1 MKWIGTAALL
11 LSSICMAQ
19 SVDLASKV
27 DPFIGTS
34 AALTKGEKVPR
45 IDQYGN
51 TVPGAV
57 RPFGMLYWGP
67 DAVNP
72 IPGSRNNF
80 YRFDDTSTR
89 GFSLTHLSGPG
100 CSIYGEVPI
109 LPILGIPS
117 EPPPWEPAPYQAN
130 FNPNDQVAQPGYYAV
145 KLSSGIQVQLA
156 AAVRSGIAQIQ
167 FPAAGGAHT
176 ILVDLS
182 RNLIRVNDAEV
193 HLQDRTITGSVTGGE
208 MCGKQ
213 NHYRV
218 YFVLQVMEDP
228 ATGGT
233 FNEIH
238 VTSGNGSR
246 QGTNSGAYISF
257 PEAVRTVHLKV
268 AISFVSVANA
278 ELNLTQEIPG
288 WDFEGVRRDAR
299 AAWNQAL
306 DHVQVNGGSETQQ
319 KIFYTALYHA
329 LLHPSVFSDVNG
341 EYLGFDGQL
350 HHARGRI
357 QYANYSGWD
366 IYRCQVQLI
375 TMLMP
380 KVGSDM
386 AQSLVADAEQG
397 GGLPV
402 WSMANEEGGFMVG
415 DSSDLMLAS
424 IYAFGGREFD
434 TRAALKAMLHGA
446 NDPEAHSQWD
456 VERPNLDEY
465 LRQGF
470 LAEDP
475 ANPYGAASITL
486 EYANADF
493 AISKFAEALGDSAT
507 AQTFL
512 QRSTNWRTIFDPDT
526 RYIRPRDKDGK
537 FLPGFTP
544 GGGVG
549 FVEGNSAQ
557 YTWMVPYDLS
567 GVIAAVGGPEEAN
580 ARLDHYFSQYG
591 TWRGGPYFLIENE
604 PSFCDPWIYNW
615 TGRPWRA
622 QETVRKTLIDLFI
635 DTRGGIP
642 GNDDLGATSAWA
654 IFAQLGIYPEIPGV
668 GGFALN
674 SPIFPRVTLKLG
686 THELSIL
693 GDGAPDKVY
702 VKKVMLDGKAIANW
716 WIPWNEFSQAKQLDF
731 TLSAIPDKAPRQ
743 IPPSFAPVEHASTL
757 RQPSLGHKLQASA
770 R

>member
-1 MKWIGTAALL
+1 
-11 LSSICMAQ
+11 MAQ

-34 AALTKGEKVPR
+34 AALTKGETVPR

-51 TVPGAV
+51 TLPGAV

-72 IPGSRNNF
+72 IPGNRNNF

-89 GFSLTHLSGPG
+89 GFSLTHMSGPG
-100 CSIYGEVPI
+100 CSIYGEVPM
-109 LPILGIPS
+109 LPILGVPS
-117 EPPPWEPAPYQAN
+117 EPPPWEPAPYEAK
-130 FNPNDQVAQPGYYAV
+130 FNPKDQAAEPGYYAV
-145 KLSSGIQVQLA
+145 KLSSGIYVQLTA
-156 AAVRSGIAQIQ
+156 EVRSGIAEIQ
-167 FPAAGGAHT
+167 FPATGGVHT

-193 HLQDRTITGSVTGGE
+193 HLQGRMITGSVTGGE

-218 YFVLQVMEDP
+218 YFVMQVEEEP
-228 ATGGT
+228 TKVGT
-233 FNEIH
+233 FNEIQ
-238 VTSGNGSR
+238 VTQGDGSR

-257 PEAVRTVHLKV
+257 PQAIRTVHVKV

-278 ELNLTQEIPG
+278 KLNLNQEIPG
-288 WDFEGVRRDAR
+288 WDFETVRRDAR
-299 AAWNQAL
+299 AVWNQVL
-306 DHVQVNGGSETQQ
+306 GHVQVHGGSEVQQ
-319 KIFYTALYHA
+319 RIFYTALYHA
-329 LLHPSVFSDVNG
+329 LLHPSTFSDVNG

-397 GGLPV
+397 GGLPI

-415 DSSDLMLAS
+415 DSSDQMLAS
-424 IYAFGGREFD
+424 IYAFGGSEFD
-434 TRAALKAMLHGA
+434 TKAALKAMLHGA
-446 NDPEAHSQWD
+446 NDPDAHSQWD
-456 VERPNLDEY
+456 VERPNLKEY

-470 LAEDP
+470 LAEDA

-493 AISKFAEALGDSAT
+493 AISQFAKALGDSAT

-512 QRSTNWRTIFDPDT
+512 KRSANWRTIFDPDT
-526 RYIRPRDKDGK
+526 RYIRPRDRDGK
-537 FLPGFTP
+537 FLPGFNP
-544 GGGVG
+544 GSGIG
-549 FVEGNSAQ
+549 FVEGNSSQ

-567 GVIAAVGGPEEAN
+567 GVIAAVGGSEEAN
-580 ARLDHYFSQYG
+580 ARLDQYFSQYG

-604 PSFCDPWIYNW
+604 PSFCDPWIFNW

-622 QETVRKTLIDLFI
+622 QEVVRKTLVDLFT
-635 DTRGGIP
+635 DARGGIP

-654 IFAQLGIYPEIPGV
+654 VFAQLGIYPEIPGV
-668 GGFALN
+668 GGFTLN
-674 SPIFPRVTLKLG
+674 SPIFPEVTLKLG
-686 THELSIL
+686 AHEVSIL
-693 GDGAPDKVY
+693 ANGAPDKVY
-702 VKKVMLDGKAIANW
+702 VKEIALDDRSITNW
-716 WIPWNEFSQAKQLDF
+716 WIPWSEFSQAKQLDF
-731 TLSAIPDKAPRQ
+731 TLSAVPDKAAGH
-743 IPPSFAPVEHASTL
+743 IPPSFAPAEHESRL
-757 RQPSLGHKLQASA
+757 QHPSVDHDLQASV

>member
-1 MKWIGTAALL
+1 MKYSCIAALL
-11 LSSICMAQ
+11 ISCVCVAQ

-27 DPFIGTS
+27 NPSIGTS
-34 AALTKGEKVPR
+34 AALTKGETVPR

-72 IPGSRNNF
+72 VPGNRNNF

-89 GFSLTHLSGPG
+89 GFGLTHLSGPG

-109 LPILGIPS
+109 LPMLGIPS
-117 EPPPWEPAPYQAN
+117 EPPPWEPAPYQAK
-130 FNPNDQVAQPGYYAV
+130 FNPDDQAAEPGYYAV
-145 KLSSGIQVQLA
+145 KLSSGIHVQLA
-156 AAVRSGIAQIQ
+156 AALRSGIAEIQ
-167 FPAAGGAHT
+167 FPATGGAHT

-193 HLQDRTITGSVTGGE
+193 HLQGRTITGSVTGGE

-218 YFVLQVMEDP
+218 YFVLQVEEEP
-228 ATGGT
+228 AKVGT
-233 FNEIH
+233 FNEIE
-238 VTSGNGSR
+238 VTDGNGSR
-246 QGTNSGAYISF
+246 RGTNSGAYISF
-257 PEAVRTVHLKV
+257 PQAMRVVHVKV
-268 AISFVSVANA
+268 AISFVSMANA
-278 ELNLTQEIPG
+278 RLNLIQEIPG
-288 WDFEGVRRDAR
+288 WDFETVRRDAR

-306 DHVQVNGGSETQQ
+306 GHVQVRGGTEVQQ

-329 LLHPSVFSDVNG
+329 LLHPSTFSDVNG
-341 EYLGFDGQL
+341 EYLGFDEHL

-397 GGLPV
+397 GGLPI

-434 TRAALKAMLHGA
+434 TKAALKAMLHGA
-446 NDPEAHSQWD
+446 NDPDAHSQWD
-456 VERPNLDEY
+456 VERPNLKEY

-470 LAEDP
+470 LAEDA

-493 AISKFAEALGDSAT
+493 AISQFAEALGDTAT
-507 AQTFL
+507 VQTFL
-512 QRSTNWRTIFDPDT
+512 KRSANWRTIFDPDT

-537 FLPGFTP
+537 FLADFNPGN
-544 GGGVG
+544 GVG

-567 GVIAAVGGPEEAN
+567 GVIADVGGPEEAN
-580 ARLDHYFSQYG
+580 ARLDQYFSQYG

-622 QETVRKTLIDLFI
+622 QELVRKTLIDLFT
-635 DTRGGIP
+635 DARGGIP

-654 IFAQLGIYPEIPGV
+654 VFAQLGIYPEIPGV
-668 GGFALN
+668 GGFTLN
-674 SPIFPRVTLKLG
+674 SPIFPEVTLKLG
-686 THELSIL
+686 THEISIL
-693 GDGAPDKVY
+693 ANGAPDKVY
-702 VKKVMLDGKAIANW
+702 VKKIALDDKPIRNW
-716 WIPWNEFSQAKQLDF
+716 WIPWSEFSQAKQLDF
-731 TLSAIPDKAPRQ
+731 TLSAVPEKAAGH
-743 IPPSFAPVEHASTL
+743 IPPSFAPPEHESRLLHPAVD
-757 RQPSLGHKLQASA
+757 QAFQASE